1 VATGPGAVPLIQA
14 RSANE
19 LDPLPELAKYEVLGE
34 VGHGG
39 MATVYR
45 ALDRRLGREVAV
57 KIIHRHLR
65 DNPEVAT
72 RFTAEARAVAKLRH
86 PNIVEVYDV
95 SDDQDRERY
104 LVVELVR
111 GTTLRKLLVER
122 GHLPAEI
129 AAAIG
134 LAVADALHHAHQQ
147 GVIHRDVKP
156 ENVLVADPTVDDSER
171 ASNPESLVKITDFG
185 IAKILDAQGVTS
197 TGQVLGSPA
206 HMSPEQIEGGD
217 VSSRS
222 DVFGLGVLLY
232 ECMVGELPFD
242 GRNPAQVLRRVLDG
256 TYLPADRARDTV
268 GFRFSRIL
276 DRALAHGPVD
286 RHESAAELGNELS
299 AELGRLGFTEPYREL
314 DDYLRNPA
322 SYLETYSARMVER
335 LAALG
340 REAQAAGDVVE
351 AAHQF
356 NRALAFRPDDPELI
370 RLVSGLTRAQKLRA
384 AARRLGIGA
393 AAAAVVGLGTY
404 GAASVYYAQT
414 HAHQPASQTQLKA
427 TAELPQ
433 VTAKAE
439 PVPSSSASQAPALPR
454 PLARPPPKAEQ
465 PEKTLRTVQVLI
477 PGASAGKVTIDG
489 ETVGIHGAKKDLVV
503 GQTYLFEFI
512 PPNEDCCV
520 GSKKRLVIPAGEGTF
535 QVSGSITLRPAT
547 IQASGAPP
555 GSSISCVHWGPAP
568 SPPLVVKLS
577 DPEQASD
584 SCTVSPPTSTGILPR
599 TQNVKI
605 RPGQTIDL
613 WP

>member
-1 VATGPGAVPLIQA
+1 MSQA
-14 RSANE
+14 RPANE
-19 LDPLPELAKYEVLGE
+19 LDPLPELAKYELLEE

-45 ALDRRLGREVAV
+45 ARDRRLGREVAV

-72 RFTAEARAVAKLRH
+72 RFTSEARAVAKLRH

-95 SDDQDRERY
+95 SDDEDRERY

-111 GTTLRKLLVER
+111 GTTLRKLLLER

-129 AAAIG
+129 AATIA

-156 ENVLVADPTVDDSER
+156 ENVLVAEPSADDSER

-206 HMSPEQIEGGD
+206 HMSPEQIEGGE
-217 VSSRS
+217 VSARS

-256 TYLPADRARDTV
+256 TYLAADRARDTV

-276 DRALAHGPVD
+276 DRALAHAPLD
-286 RHESAAELGNELS
+286 RYESAAELGNELS
-299 AELGRLGFTEPYREL
+299 AELGRLGFAEPYREL
-314 DDYLRNPA
+314 DEYLRNPT

-335 LAALG
+335 LAELG
-340 REAQAAGDVVE
+340 REAQTAGDVVE

-370 RLVSGLTRAQKLRA
+370 RLVSGLTRAKSCA
-384 AARRLGIGA
+384 P
-393 AAAAVVGLGTY
+393 
-404 GAASVYYAQT
+404 
-414 HAHQPASQTQLKA
+414 QPVAWGWALQ
-427 TAELPQ
+427 
-433 VTAKAE
+433 
-439 PVPSSSASQAPALPR
+439 LPR
-454 PLARPPPKAEQ
+454 WWDWARTRLRRSTTPGCIPTSRPPKAASRRPHRSPKCRRRQ
-465 PEKTLRTVQVLI
+465 HRCRAVRLRRPLPC
-477 PGASAGKVTIDG
+477 PGPWPTP
-489 ETVGIHGAKKDLVV
+489 H
-503 GQTYLFEFI
+503 
-512 PPNEDCCV
+512 
-520 GSKKRLVIPAGEGTF
+520 R
-535 QVSGSITLRPAT
+535 RPRN
-547 IQASGAPP
+547 PRRN
-555 GSSISCVHWGPAP
+555 CEP
-568 SPPLVVKLS
+568 SWS
-577 DPEQASD
+577 
-584 SCTVSPPTSTGILPR
+584 
-599 TQNVKI
+599 
-605 RPGQTIDL
+605 
-613 WP
+613 